1 MNEDNQNLPDD
12 FWRKAF
18 DEAAETPP
26 ARVWDAVERRLD
38 ESQDPRILPLWGT
51 GLASSRPVMW
61 GAGLAAAV
69 ALLLVGWWVIRTGV
83 PDDSVARTE
92 PATRPGRVV
101 VVPKVPSPTVTNPTV
116 ADERRPVSPA
126 PVDAEAVASIDKPVT
141 KSANE
146 TDSEVAVIEQPMAAQ
161 NRSVDSPVARTEPK
175 LTLKHTEA
183 AELSNAPLS
192 AISPTRT
199 LVPDE
204 GLTSVRQATL
214 SMATE
219 LPAAPVSTDYSLD
232 LVTQPTLTMLTG
244 RPLRLRES
252 TPIQRIVWVA
262 PAELTTGVT
271 APTVAQS
278 NRESKK
284 FWASASLMPGAFT
297 PSVMVRSAPLPVVAS
312 NTTALNVG
320 TVSQPSVDSRAD
332 LSVAYQAGAG
342 VQLTDR
348 WSIESGV
355 GYLVGRSTVYSPT
368 LASAAIKQA
377 NVAVQTES
385 TADNLYADALR
396 NSVGT
401 VNTPS
406 RNQAFSNTNAL
417 ADYSFLRLLGSN
429 YSNQT
434 RQTLSNDYRYVQV
447 PVQIGYQ
454 LRPRK
459 RLSLALLGGLLTN
472 IFVRNSVG
480 DDLVVTSR
488 DGVYRPLSWAATMGA
503 RFRYR
508 PSRRWSASLAGIY
521 QPSLGLGTRPSSEIT
536 SRPTS
541 TGVSFGVD
549 YHF

>member
-38 ESQDPRILPLWGT
+38 ESQGPRILPLWGT

-61 GAGLAAAV
+61 GAGLAAAL

-101 VVPKVPSPTVTNPTV
+101 VAPKVPSPAVTNPTV

-141 KSANE
+141 KPANE

-183 AELSNAPLS
+183 AVLSDTTLS
-192 AISPTRT
+192 AVAPARAF
-199 LVPDE
+199 VPDD
-204 GLTSVRQATL
+204 LTSVK
-214 SMATE
+214 
-219 LPAAPVSTDYSLD
+219 
-232 LVTQPTLTMLTG
+232 QPTVSIAAETSVRSISNGYSPEPTTQLAVTKLTS
-244 RPLRLRES
+244 RPLRLREPA
-252 TPIQRIVWVA
+252 PIQRIVWVA

-312 NTTALNVG
+312 NVSAQNVG

-508 PSRRWSASLAGIY
+508 PSRRWSASLVGIY
-521 QPSLGLGTRPSSEIT
+521 QPSLGLGTRPSSDVT